1 MTKEQWLIL
10 FKGVQQMSFSQPC
23 TTEEKEELAEMFAK
37 ACGY

>member
-1 MTKEQWLIL
+1 MNKEQWLAL
-10 FKGVQQMSFSQPC
+10 FEGVQQMSFSQPC